1 MLARTRMTGVWMA
14 GGLLLLVGSGC
25 ATLEEK
31 RQLQMHN
38 RSLQAEKDACAEE
51 LRDCRMS
58 TGTLRTQI
66 EALESQLA
74 AAEQLADSYKTEN
87 DRLSRRC
94 DELTAIV
101 DKIAGGK
108 DLSQP
113 LIIERALPPALDT
126 AIKDFAAQ
134 YPGMIEYDAKKG
146 VVKWQSDLVFALGS
160 VVIKDAAK
168 ESLKKFTGIINSP
181 AANGFDVAIVGHT
194 DNIPIKRAET
204 LKDHPTN
211 WHLSVHRAISVSDEL
226 QKDGLGAARIG
237 VMGFG
242 EYRPVADNGAESGRA
257 KNRRVEIFVVK
268 KENMLAAA
276 DGFDLSPAGMLA
288 WMDRE

>member
-1 MLARTRMTGVWMA
+1 MKARTRITGVWMT
-14 GGLLLLVGSGC
+14 GGLLLLVCSGC

-38 RSLQAEKDACAEE
+38 RALQAEKNACAEE

-58 TGTLRTQI
+58 TDTLRSQI
-66 EALESQLA
+66 DALESRLA
-74 AAEQLADSYKTEN
+74 AAEQLADNYKTEN
-87 DRLSRRC
+87 DRLARRC
-94 DELTAIV
+94 DELTGIV

-134 YPGMIEYDAKKG
+134 YPGMVEYDAKKG

-160 VVIKDAAK
+160 VVIKDSAK

-181 AANGFDVAIVGHT
+181 AAGDFDVA
-194 DNIPIKRAET
+194 IPIKRAET

-226 QKDGLGAARIG
+226 QRDGLAAARIG

-242 EYRPVADNGAESGRA
+242 EYRPVADNGSESGRA
-257 KNRRVEIFVVK
+257 KNRRVEIFIVK

-288 WMDRE
+288 WMDRP